1 MKIKFESN
9 NRLVQL
15 GRSMEISYA
24 DNSHRDRVRYR
35 ATRPAVRKALFG
47 LRKRE
52 ARRITYR
59 DFLYAVMFLPARVV
73 LEPSGAGGFYFG
85 CQYFDPL
92 QANLIRRW
100 AGVPAR

>member
-59 DFLYAVMFLPARVV
+59 DFLCAVMFLPTRVV

-100 AGVPAR
+100 AGVPAL

>member
-24 DNSHRDRVRYR
+24 DNNHRDRVRYH

-52 ARRITYR
+52 ARRINYS
-59 DFLYAVMFLPARVV
+59 DFLYAGIFRAAHVV